1 MQETLDEPKLKEGRI
16 DWVLV
21 QLRDEDPAIENN
33 VNIACRIAEE
43 NGADFDLFGSQI
55 AITFG
60 TLVDDAPL
68 AKRPEHAREE
78 LAHSLHS
85 AAKILYGSDIGRSG
99 FLAGPNHL
107 GYTFVLPYF
116 SEARQ
121 RVDSL
126 DWGDVVEFCKEE
138 CA

>member
-1 MQETLDEPKLKEGRI
+1 MTCGVLRCLRRREEAHNRTSGPKLNMQETLDEPKLKEGRI

-60 TLVDDAPL
+60 TLVDD
-68 AKRPEHAREE
+68 E
-78 LAHSLHS
+78 
-85 AAKILYGSDIGRSG
+85 IGRASWR
-99 FLAGPNHL
+99 
-107 GYTFVLPYF
+107 
-116 SEARQ
+116 E
-121 RVDSL
+121 RV
-126 DWGDVVEFCKEE
+126 
-138 CA
+138 